1 MNLTLADLDSK
12 GPEGESL
19 PQDLGSEITL
29 GGLNLGRP
37 STRLSRRERKHIHRL
52 LESASPEQRKE
63 LRRELLGPHPSV
75 SSSKNKVPS
84 NRVRNKKQKHSSK
97 PTKKHPAFQIDLD
110 ADYIVLTDTQEEYF
124 DKQSAKIG
132 NDLIANPAIALK
144 KASLPRS
151 VLTVF
156 AWIVVGA
163 ATSLATLL
171 ALPPLVGYKTMVVL
185 SGSMAPTLD
194 IGDVVIDKTINV
206 LDVKIGD
213 VITFRDPNHSKRTV
227 THRVRAIS
235 VEDGNVIFTTRGD
248 ANTGNESWVIP
259 ATGRIGR
266 VDFRIPKLGYVLG
279 WAWSPKVRVA
289 FVAIPMAFFGA
300 LEIAAIWRTPED
312 PLKKRPNKQKRQKN
326 GRQKG
331 KGQRVKGR

>member
-1 MNLTLADLDSK
+1 MSMTLTDLDSK
-12 GPEGESL
+12 GPGGARPPS
-19 PQDLGSEITL
+19 DLERSAIAL
-29 GGLNLGRP
+29 GGLRLKRS
-37 STRLSRRERKHIHRL
+37 STHLSRRERKHIDRL

-63 LRRELLGPHPSV
+63 LRRELLGEVPP
-75 SSSKNKVPS
+75 SSK
-84 NRVRNKKQKHSSK
+84 RAKKQ
-97 PTKKHPAFQIDLD
+97 PAFQIDLD
-110 ADYIVLTDTQEEYF
+110 AGYIVLTDTQEEYF
-124 DKQSAKIG
+124 DKKNAKIG
-132 NDLIANPAIALK
+132 NDLIATPAIALK

-151 VLTVF
+151 VLTVL
-156 AWIVVGA
+156 AWTVVGA
-163 ATSLATLL
+163 TTSLATVL
-171 ALPPLVGYKTMVVL
+171 ALPPLVGHKTMVVL

-213 VITFRDPNHSKRTV
+213 VVTFRDPNHSKRTV

-235 VEDGNVIFTTRGD
+235 VEDRNVTFTTRGD

-266 VDFRIPKLGYVLG
+266 VAFRIPKLGYALG

-289 FVAIPMAFFGA
+289 FVAIPMALFGA
-300 LEIAAIWRTPED
+300 LEIFSIWRAPED
-312 PLKKRPNKQKRQKN
+312 PLEKRPNKQKRQKN

-331 KGQRVKGR
+331 TGKVAIKG